1 MQLRDPRVVNAVS
14 HMAYTQAEQG
24 RDKKE
29 MSAED
34 WAATLDYPVKA
45 ESGKLYI
52 VQLDELDGELALG
65 LVEARIEPDGTIK
78 AMWFGRKGA
87 GTSWGINP
95 QFEVYMD
102 GNGRIIDAIDPE
114 SFLYELDDK
123 DLTDNSLRDKLKSP
137 RLNSAFMLKLRE
149 LAKVKKLRVEDMA
162 KTNQNSSTEIQ
173 LNPDFVRGLNV
184 KQLQEKIEHCNISI
198 PDEVKL
204 KVDLRDL
211 LLAFTM
217 LVSDSIQQITLPP
230 LPSMLFF
237 EQQKDH
243 VRARTAAGS
252 LAEAAEQL
260 AKKWRN
266 LDGSQRKQFE
276 KRAHESARSKKRS
289 RPE

>member
-1 MQLRDPRVVNAVS
+1 
-14 HMAYTQAEQG
+14 
-24 RDKKE
+24 
-29 MSAED
+29 
-34 WAATLDYPVKA
+34 
-45 ESGKLYI
+45 
-52 VQLDELDGELALG
+52 
-65 LVEARIEPDGTIK
+65 
-78 AMWFGRKGA
+78 
-87 GTSWGINP
+87 
-95 QFEVYMD
+95 MD

-123 DLTDNSLRDKLKSP
+123 DLTDNSLKDKLKSP

-173 LNPDFVRGLNV
+173 LNPDFVRGLTV
-184 KQLQEKIEHCNISI
+184 KQLQEKIEECKIPI

-217 LVSDSIQQITLPP
+217 LVSDSTQQITLPP

-237 EQQKDH
+237 EQHKDH
-243 VRARTAAGS
+243 VRATAGGS

>member
-1 MQLRDPRVVNAVS
+1 
-14 HMAYTQAEQG
+14 
-24 RDKKE
+24 
-29 MSAED
+29 
-34 WAATLDYPVKA
+34 
-45 ESGKLYI
+45 
-52 VQLDELDGELALG
+52 
-65 LVEARIEPDGTIK
+65 
-78 AMWFGRKGA
+78 
-87 GTSWGINP
+87 
-95 QFEVYMD
+95 
-102 GNGRIIDAIDPE
+102 
-114 SFLYELDDK
+114 
-123 DLTDNSLRDKLKSP
+123 
-137 RLNSAFMLKLRE
+137 MLKLRE

-173 LNPDFVRGLNV
+173 LNPDFVRGLTV
-184 KQLQEKIEHCNISI
+184 KQLQEKIEQCKIPI

-217 LVSDSIQQITLPP
+217 LVSDSTQQITLPP

-243 VRARTAAGS
+243 VGATAAGS